1 MLRRVPPSL
10 PRFFPG
16 LVIAVL
22 YAACAI
28 GVVATER
35 GESPSGWITLQGM
48 GSFLVTMPV
57 SAPAELLG
65 MKLDFRKN
73 LDMAVAIGGCA
84 ALVYFVVSLA
94 AKAFATMRSR

>member
-1 MLRRVPPSL
+1 
-10 PRFFPG
+10 
-16 LVIAVL
+16 
-22 YAACAI
+22 
-28 GVVATER
+28 
-35 GESPSGWITLQGM
+35 
-48 GSFLVTMPV
+48 MPV